1 MKNVNDEQN
10 QKIDNF
16 MEISKTND
24 RELAKNYLLSAN
36 WDESQ
41 AINNYF
47 SRKDKINFINEN
59 NINLN
64 TIIIIYF
71 I

>member
-1 MKNVNDEQN
+1 MKDFNNEQD
-10 QKIDNF
+10 QKIVNF

-24 RELAKNYLLSAN
+24 RELAKNYLISTN

-47 SRKDKINFINEN
+47 SRKDKINLINEKV
-59 NINLN
+59 
-64 TIIIIYF
+64 IYIFLTTF
-71 I
+71 ILFN

>member
-24 RELAKNYLLSAN
+24 RELAKNYLISTN

-41 AINNYF
+41 AINNLF
-47 SRKDKINFINEN
+47 
-59 NINLN
+59 
-64 TIIIIYF
+64 
-71 I
+71 